1 MINQTAEKA
10 TPVPGKRNIL
20 ITSALP
26 YVNNIPRLGTI
37 SGCKYNSQLFALSLL
52 CRLRRYIVIYICGT
66 DEYGTATETKAKDEN
81 CTPQQICD
89 KYQEIHK
96 QVYQWFDIS
105 FDKFGTTD
113 QCDKCGK
120 LLQPLRFHTS
130 LQKNWTNLSMTSQL
144 QDLKSRC
151 ITRDLKGGVPVPLE
165 KFEDRFFYVWFDA
178 PIGYIS
184 ITSCYTPDWE
194 KWWKNR
200 ENVELYQFMG
210 KDNVPFHTVMFPCTL
225 LGTGENWTLMKSIS
239 VTEYMMHKWKF
250 PKSTGIRI
258 FSNDVQETNIPSEVW
273 RYYLLANRPEVS
285 DTFFTWADLQVKPN
299 AELLINLGNFI
310 NRVLRQ
316 GYGSIIPDASGAE
329 SHSLTKILAERIGIY
344 VDQYIEA
351 MKKVKLK
358 QALKMAMSVSSE
370 GNTYLQ
376 ESKFWQLYK
385 QDQASCSLVIKTSAG
400 LIYLLA
406 CLLEPFMPSF
416 SLKVLKQLNLPTEN
430 QFLLCDKDV
439 ERARKPWDITCLYYN
454 CFRLLVSQKDE
465 DVEFFRKKF
474 SGSQAE
480 RVAKGEAE
488 AKKMAEKLDETKN

>member
-1 MINQTAEKA
+1 MDDQSDGGEGNAGKNPKL
-10 TPVPGKRNIL
+10 PVPGKCNIL

-81 CTPQQICD
+81 CTPQQI
-89 KYQEIHK
+89 YQ
-96 QVYQWFDIS
+96 
-105 FDKFGTTD
+105 
-113 QCDKCGK
+113 CGK
-120 LLQPLRFHTS
+120 LLYPTELKDPRCNVCQGRPYIHKMNHLFLKLPL
-130 LQKNWTNLSMTSQL
+130 
-144 QDLKSRC
+144 LKEKLDEFINDQSVAGSW
-151 ITRDLKGGVPVPLE
+151 KGL
-165 KFEDRFFYVWFDA
+165 
-178 PIGYIS
+178 
-184 ITSCYTPDWE
+184 
-194 KWWKNR
+194 
-200 ENVELYQFMG
+200 
-210 KDNVPFHTVMFPCTL
+210 
-225 LGTGENWTLMKSIS
+225 
-239 VTEYMMHKWKF
+239 
-250 PKSTGIRI
+250 

-273 RYYLLANRPEVS
+273 RYYLLANRPEEICFFFFSAAAGDFAVS

-310 NRVLRQ
+310 NRVLSFIAKPQGQ

-329 SHSLTKILAERIGIY
+329 SHSLTKILAERMGIY

-351 MKKVKLK
+351 MEKVKLK

-439 ERARKPWDITCLYYN
+439 ERARKPWDITCFYYN